1 MIEFNNEMQN
11 ISEFFKPIKYYSF
24 IYDEIV
30 IISNN
35 VELKTTFEYDP
46 TIIFNDTKSFYHV
59 ENSKKQFVFTNNFYD
74 NAEILTIFEL
84 DDDVIKIIL

>member
-1 MIEFNNEMQN
+1 MLFKN
-11 ISEFFKPIKYYSF
+11 ISDFLKPIKYYSF

-35 VELKTTFEYDP
+35 AELIKKFEYDP
-46 TIIFNDTKSFYHV
+46 TIIFNNTNSL

-84 DDDVIKIIL
+84 DDDVIKMIL